1 MLHCCD
7 GSAVAAWRTLHTS
20 RIDDCVARCCA
31 ADAAKSLAQ
40 SGTRGDAE
48 SRAKRERCE
57 VSLAASLLAVD
68 EALTA
73 ISCPKAN
80 ADVRL
85 PFSRYV
91 AVTTSASWP

>member
-1 MLHCCD
+1 MIASL
-7 GSAVAAWRTLHTS
+7 
-20 RIDDCVARCCA
+20 
-31 ADAAKSLAQ
+31 DAAPLMRQ
-40 SGTRGDAE
+40 SHWLSRAPEVNAE
-48 SRAKRERCE
+48 SRARRERCE